1 MQDHLIRATIPGMR
15 AFAAVTTHL
24 TETARKRHDCFPIAA
39 AALGRTMTG
48 SLLLAAGLKNDEAI
62 TVRIQGSGPLG
73 KIVADAGANGSVRG
87 YVENPK
93 VDLPLKNNKLNVGE
107 AVGKGNLYVTRF
119 TGLKDPFTGSVELV
133 SGEIAE
139 DLTHYLAVSEQTPS
153 LLALG
158 VLVNTDLSVAA
169 AGGLMLQALPGAE
182 EDVITAV
189 EENVYRL
196 PSMTQMLAAGK
207 TPADILASVFE
218 EFPLS
223 LHGKTKLAFRCQCS
237 RQKVEKVLISLG
249 KEELDDMIKEGQA
262 ELTCHFCADQYH
274 FTRKELQA
282 IRDRALAAGEAGE
295 NNEKDLA

>member
-1 MQDHLIRATIPGMR
+1 MQDHLIKATIPGMR

-24 TETARKRHDCFPIAA
+24 TEVARKRHDCFPIAA

-48 SLLLAAGLKNDEAI
+48 SLLLAANLKNDEGI
-62 TVRIQGSGPLG
+62 TIRVQGNGPLG
-73 KIVADAGANGSVRG
+73 KIVTDAGANGSVRG

-107 AVGKGNLYVTRF
+107 AVGQGNLYVTRF

-158 VLVNTDLSVAA
+158 VLVDTDLSVIA

-182 EDVITAV
+182 EEVISAV

-196 PSMTQMLAAGK
+196 PSISQMIAEGK
-207 TPADILASVFE
+207 MPADILASVFE
-218 EFPLS
+218 GFPLS
-223 LHGKTKLAFRCQCS
+223 LHEQTELSFRCQCS
-237 RQKVEKVLISLG
+237 RQKVENVLISLG
-249 KEELDDMIKEGQA
+249 KDELNEMIKEGQA
-262 ELTCHFCADQYH
+262 ELTCHFCASTYN
-274 FTRKELQA
+274 FTGGELQN
-282 IRDRALAAGEAGE
+282 IRDKALAADET
-295 NNEKDLA
+295 EK